1 MSVRTRGGR
10 VNSHFR
16 DLHDVIILS
25 SIIGLSSWTF
35 QIYRLWLGRQSYVPG
50 STAPGGKGLCHFHG
64 YKNLSLGLDS
74 KSYDPGSTIRD
85 GKGLSHFHGYKT
97 YTSDWV
103 ARATIRGPLSKAGR
117 DYAISKAL
125 RQRHW
130 SWVARATFRGP
141 LPHKLLK
148 ALCLRNGVQSFWT
161 FAPRHQPSGD
171 HQKGK
176 R

>member
-25 SIIGLSSWTF
+25 SIIGLSSWIF
-35 QIYRLWLGRQSYVPG
+35 QIYRLWLGRQ
-50 STAPGGKGLCHFHG
+50 
-64 YKNLSLGLDS
+64 
-74 KSYDPGSTIRD
+74 SYDPGSTIRD

-130 SWVARATFRGP
+130 SWVARATLRGP

-148 ALCLRNGVQSFWT
+148 ALCLRNGVHSFWT
-161 FAPRHQPSGD
+161 LAPRHQPGGD
-171 HQKGK
+171 HQKRK
-176 R
+176 RMIFHRLISSTPI